1 MITLAMARVL
11 LYATGVA
18 VALGVIGVCLAA
30 IWFALTEN
38 SDAGH
43 RAP

>member
-1 MITLAMARVL
+1 VITLSMARVL
-11 LYATGVA
+11 LYATAVA

-38 SDAGH
+38 SEAGQ
-43 RAP
+43 R